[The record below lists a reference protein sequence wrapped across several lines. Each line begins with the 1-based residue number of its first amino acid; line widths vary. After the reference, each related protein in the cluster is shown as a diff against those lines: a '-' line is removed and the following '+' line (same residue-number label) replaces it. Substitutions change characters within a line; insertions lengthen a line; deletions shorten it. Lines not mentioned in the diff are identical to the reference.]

1 MREIIDVM
9 MHDMLNGIGMWH
21 TEDCWT
27 KPNTNCEGEMS
38 IPRDDDSGH
47 MREGPYHEVDGTP
60 VKTFQDYI
68 VLKCDTCGS
77 VRYQRDGLPYYLHD
91 TGDGWS
97 NIRFNP
103 SDTSD

>member
-1 MREIIDVM
+1 MKEIIDAM
-9 MHDMLNGIGMWH
+9 LHDAIEGIGIWH

-47 MREGPYHEVDGTP
+47 MRDGPYHEVDG
-60 VKTFQDYI
+60 VRVVTFQDYI

-77 VRYQRDGLPYYLHD
+77 VRYQRDGLPYYAHK
-91 TGDGWS
+91 TEDGVRMIHFTPT
-97 NIRFNP
+97 N
-103 SDTSD
+103 TSD